1 MSITV
6 NLISERENIIHE
18 FLTKF
23 FEKDMLADAY
33 TSEWSYIL
41 PNPLDAI
48 NIISAVMDN
57 SIDATLDIW
66 VSFDPNV
73 FLKVKQDNY
82 NEIIRYIL
90 ERFSKIAWYY
100 E

>member
-6 NLISERENIIHE
+6 NLISEKHNIINE
-18 FLTKF
+18 FLTKY
-23 FEKDMLADAY
+23 FEKDMQADSSTA
-33 TSEWSYIL
+33 EWSYIL

-57 SIDATLDIW
+57 SLENDLTIW

-73 FLKVKQDNY
+73 FLKVKNDNY
-82 NEIIRYIL
+82 NDIIKYIL
-90 ERFSKIAWYY
+90 ERFTKTA
-100 E
+100 

>member
-1 MSITV
+1 MTI
-6 NLISERENIIHE
+6 NLVSEKENTIND

-23 FEKDMLADAY
+23 FEKDMMTDAI

-41 PNPLDAI
+41 PEPLDAI

-57 SIDATLDIW
+57 SLEGDLAVW

-73 FLKVKQDNY
+73 FIKVKPDNY
-82 NEIIRYIL
+82 DEIIKYIL
-90 ERFSKIAWYY
+90 ERFSKIA
-100 E
+100 

>member
-1 MSITV
+1 MAITINLVSEKNNSI
-6 NLISERENIIHE
+6 NE

-23 FEKDMLADAY
+23 FEKDMLTDEF

-41 PNPLDAI
+41 PNPLDAV

-57 SIDATLDIW
+57 SLENDLTVW

-73 FLKVKQDNY
+73 FIKIKSDNY
-82 NEIIRYIL
+82 NEIIKYIF
-90 ERFSKIAWYY
+90 ERFSKTA
-100 E
+100 

>member
-1 MSITV
+1 MTI
-6 NLISERENIIHE
+6 NLVSEKENTIND

-23 FEKDMLADAY
+23 FEKDMMTDAI

-41 PNPLDAI
+41 PEPLDAI

-57 SIDATLDIW
+57 SLESDLAVW

-73 FLKVKQDNY
+73 FIKVKPDNY
-82 NEIIRYIL
+82 DEIIKYIL
-90 ERFSKIAWYY
+90 ERFSKIA
-100 E
+100 

>member
-1 MSITV
+1 MEITL
-6 NLISERENIIHE
+6 NLLSEKENAISN
-18 FLTKF
+18 FLTKYY
-23 FEKDMLADAY
+23 EKDLMADKDTA
-33 TSEWSYIL
+33 EWSYIL

-57 SIDATLDIW
+57 SLEDILTVW
-66 VSFDPNV
+66 ISFDPNV
-73 FLKVKQDNY
+73 FLKVKKDNY
-82 NEIIRYIL
+82 NEIIKYIL